1 MSILEDTDAGRIAG
15 ALVDARRSAGSPAM
29 GMVMTM
35 VIVVPEDAAEEAL
48 AAAREASR
56 EHPSRRLGVIIG
68 SARGPSRID
77 ADIKAGAGTTGERA
91 LIKLTGEVTRHPES
105 VVLPLLLPDSPVV
118 VWWPTA
124 APDDPAEDP
133 LGRLGSRRITDAAQA
148 PRGRSKAL
156 LTQCHAYAPGNTDLA
171 WTRITPWR
179 ALLATAMDDIDE
191 KVTGVSVTAERV
203 SPSADLLGTWL
214 ADRLKAPVTRKRSCG
229 PGITEVVLSTRSGET
244 RIRRDDGRLATLSTP
259 GQPDRPV
266 ALRRRG
272 LVELLTEELRR
283 LDPDDVYAAT
293 VRRMARDA
301 AKEAGKAPSKQTGTT
316 AAKQTT
322 GGRRA

>member
-1 MSILEDTDAGRIAG
+1 MSILEDTDAGQIAA
-15 ALVDARRSAGSPAM
+15 ALVEARRAAGSPAM

-35 VIVVPEDAAEEAL
+35 VIVVPEDAAEDAL
-48 AAAREASR
+48 IAARDASR

-91 LIKLTGEVTRHPES
+91 LIKLSGEVTRHPES

-148 PRGRSKAL
+148 PRGKARAL

-179 ALLATAMDDIDE
+179 ALLATATDDIDE
-191 KVTGVSVTAERV
+191 KVTAVTVTAERV
-203 SPSADLLGTWL
+203 SPSADLLGAWL
-214 ADRLKAPVTRKRSCG
+214 ADRLKAPVTRKRSGG
-229 PGITEVVLSTRSGET
+229 PGITEVVLTTRSGDV
-244 RIRRDDGRLATLSTP
+244 RVRRDDGRLATMSAP

-272 LVELLTEELRR
+272 TSELLTEELRR

-293 VRRMARDA
+293 VKRLRRDA
-301 AKEAGKAPSKQTGTT
+301 AAEAKAG
-316 AAKQTT
+316 
-322 GGRRA
+322 